1 VNKLAKSLSILS
13 ILLTIPTIAFVVHA
27 NPDHVRGQIAD
38 ARMERGEKL
47 QLTPEQKTKMEQLRK
62 SVNTQIE
69 QVLTPEQ
76 LPKFKQIESQRQA
89 RHQARETLNLT
100 ADQKAKVKAIHQA
113 DRQQF
118 NAILTPAQQAQ
129 IKQDRDN
136 HDNSGWGTRL
146 KRLNFTP
153 AQKTKLEQLKIETGK
168 QMDTILT
175 PEQRQNM
182 QAIRGEKGGMK
193 DEWKSLNLTVD
204 QKAKIKAIHQANQ
217 SQFKAI
223 LTPAQQSK
231 FGNGKHHKDH
241 SQM

>member
-1 VNKLAKSLSILS
+1 
-13 ILLTIPTIAFVVHA
+13 
-27 NPDHVRGQIAD
+27 
-38 ARMERGEKL
+38 
-47 QLTPEQKTKMEQLRK
+47 
-62 SVNTQIE
+62 
-69 QVLTPEQ
+69 
-76 LPKFKQIESQRQA
+76 
-89 RHQARETLNLT
+89 
-100 ADQKAKVKAIHQA
+100 
-113 DRQQF
+113 
-118 NAILTPAQQAQ
+118 
-129 IKQDRDN
+129 
-136 HDNSGWGTRL
+136 
-146 KRLNFTP
+146 
-153 AQKTKLEQLKIETGK
+153 
-168 QMDTILT
+168 MDTILT

>member
-1 VNKLAKSLSILS
+1 VNKLAKSLPILS
-13 ILLTIPTIAFVVHA
+13 ILLTIPTIAFVAHA

-47 QLTPEQKTKMEQLRK
+47 QLTPEQKTKMEQLRQ

-76 LPKFKQIESQRQA
+76 LPKFKQIESQRQV

-100 ADQKAKVKAIHQA
+100 ADQKAKVTAIHQA

-136 HDNSGWGTRL
+136 HDKGGWEGRL

-153 AQKTKLEQLKIETGK
+153 EQKTKLEQLKIETSK
-168 QMDTILT
+168 QMDTVLT
-175 PEQRQNM
+175 PEQRQKM
-182 QAIRGEKGGMK
+182 QAMRGEKGGIK

-241 SQM
+241 NQM